1 MNQEQNCEDTLDEKV
16 PPTRDKHKAGFAE
29 QAVENG
35 VPDVLPVEEGSGELA
50 VEANGLSQPPHT
62 SSSTTTT
69 TTDVEKAPQIVALS
83 ANETPAGNNASSAH
97 ISNVSTP
104 TPQPVVAYTY
114 PEGGLRAW
122 LVVLGCFS
130 GMTACFGL
138 MNSVGVFQAYLS
150 VHQLSH
156 LPPFTVGWIF
166 SIYVFLA
173 FFCGIQIGPVFDAKG
188 PRWLVVGGT
197 VCLVGGVL
205 GVAESTGMSQ
215 SPSIFNRGLGYS
227 VPCKPY
233 LCRL

>member
-16 PPTRDKHKAGFAE
+16 SPTRDEHKAGFAE
-29 QAVENG
+29 QAVEKD
-35 VPDVLPVEEGSGELA
+35 VPDVLPVEVGSGELA
-50 VEANGLSQPPHT
+50 VEANGSSQPPEA
-62 SSSTTTT
+62 SSSPIAT
-69 TTDVEKAPQIVALS
+69 TTDIEEAPQIAALS
-83 ANETPAGNNASSAH
+83 SNEAPASDNASSAN
-97 ISNVSTP
+97 ITKESSPSLQP
-104 TPQPVVAYTY
+104 TDTHTY

-215 SPSIFNRGLGYS
+215 SPSIFNRGLCYS
-227 VPCKPY
+227 VPYMSY